1 VDPRR
6 LLAVFQPRPH
16 AGALCLWLGQVQKD
30 DPRMSKWCL
39 STTQFGQRLEFS
51 WLARDL
57 TPVKDQKIHWVS
69 QGGLPNR
76 GSVTFFP
83 RQSGCALQLQISY
96 ELPEVLL
103 PVGDAVRP
111 AVEAILLADMQRFV
125 ALAQQRAAAAARR

>member
-1 VDPRR
+1 MTT
-6 LLAVFQPRPH
+6 
-16 AGALCLWLGQVQKD
+16 QVQKD

-57 TPVKDQKIHWVS
+57 TPVPDQKIHWVS

-83 RQSGCALQLQISY
+83 RQGGCALQLQISY

-111 AVEAILLADMQRFV
+111 TVEAILLADMQRFV